1 MSLVQSSLNMHRRFR
16 WAYLILLDLSDC
28 LDAEQVE
35 QALRTIP
42 ETLEKAYEQ
51 SLSRI
56 PKRHKEKAQQLLMWL
71 SYSFWP
77 LTLEE
82 AAAVLKLHQ
91 PRDVLRILPSGIITS
106 SLVKEEASSRYAE
119 PVEREE
125 LKFDH
130 FSVKEYLASI
140 SPTDLAVAEF
150 FIEPPLAHLSISQQ
164 CVSRIL
170 ENNGK
175 EAIVDAAIQDPLKAY
190 STFLWFR
197 HVQCADAFEKSRSIT
212 PSFEDWQ
219 PRAPPANAQLEELMT
234 KLRSEIHRIFRKEFT
249 TAYRNWCETMAMFE
263 LVRKRDTSS
272 RNAQTIF
279 AAYDDLEPI
288 DSAVML
294 TLPNNL
300 HRLLD
305 DGHIAQAHLLH
316 FAVCQGEPEIVAI
329 LLERTSLDV
338 DLSRAVERIASDPS
352 DMLETIFRLRPGLEV
367 TDDLFQRALQD
378 RYYEHH
384 VKDSWSTSVQ
394 YLLERRDDVML
405 SEVTIRQMIENQGD
419 PTTVRLL
426 LQYSDNITISD
437 TSLELAAR
445 YQGSESLRLLIQHRP
460 IEIRMEEFLL
470 KAAQNTRYGE
480 EVMKL
485 LLTYIPQRKEN
496 EAVGYSE
503 ALNVNAATANDGQ
516 GYRLNPQVV
525 ELAAANPDHGIGM
538 LIAFF
543 QHFGDIPVTERLM
556 LSVATNLPQALAMM
570 YFLVL
575 LKGLDLPVSQTLVGV
590 VEEKSTKGW
599 EQMKTMYALLVKYCR
614 LVEAGSE
621 PVGEHWV
628 DELFKDVNS
637 KYLEPFYRGSNG

>member
-1 MSLVQSSLNMHRRFR
+1 
-16 WAYLILLDLSDC
+16 
-28 LDAEQVE
+28 
-35 QALRTIP
+35 
-42 ETLEKAYEQ
+42 
-51 SLSRI
+51 
-56 PKRHKEKAQQLLMWL
+56 
-71 SYSFWP
+71 
-77 LTLEE
+77 
-82 AAAVLKLHQ
+82 
-91 PRDVLRILPSGIITS
+91 
-106 SLVKEEASSRYAE
+106 
-119 PVEREE
+119 
-125 LKFDH
+125 
-130 FSVKEYLASI
+130 
-140 SPTDLAVAEF
+140 
-150 FIEPPLAHLSISQQ
+150 
-164 CVSRIL
+164 
-170 ENNGK
+170 
-175 EAIVDAAIQDPLKAY
+175 
-190 STFLWFR
+190 
-197 HVQCADAFEKSRSIT
+197 
-212 PSFEDWQ
+212 
-219 PRAPPANAQLEELMT
+219 
-234 KLRSEIHRIFRKEFT
+234 
-249 TAYRNWCETMAMFE
+249 
-263 LVRKRDTSS
+263 
-272 RNAQTIF
+272 
-279 AAYDDLEPI
+279 
-288 DSAVML
+288 
-294 TLPNNL
+294 
-300 HRLLD
+300 
-305 DGHIAQAHLLH
+305 
-316 FAVCQGEPEIVAI
+316 
-329 LLERTSLDV
+329 
-338 DLSRAVERIASDPS
+338 
-352 DMLETIFRLRPGLEV
+352 
-367 TDDLFQRALQD
+367 
-378 RYYEHH
+378 
-384 VKDSWSTSVQ
+384 
-394 YLLERRDDVML
+394 ML

-543 QHFGDIPVTERLM
+543 QHFGEIPVTERLM